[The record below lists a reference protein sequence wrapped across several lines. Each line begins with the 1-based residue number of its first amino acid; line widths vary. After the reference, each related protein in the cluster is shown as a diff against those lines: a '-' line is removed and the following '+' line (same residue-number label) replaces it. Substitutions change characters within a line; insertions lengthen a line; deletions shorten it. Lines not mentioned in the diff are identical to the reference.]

1 MNSWQQKR
9 ARLEEKQELDQ
20 HELERI
26 LDDEQQLL
34 FDTKQ
39 EFNLMMEAF
48 YHYSHDNSPDPAN
61 SNNFDHISAKI
72 TQEFQQKQRQMQQIM
87 EETATS
93 KRELKHYYNGQMEH
107 LLQQE
112 QLEQQDKNRNN

>member
-34 FDTKQ
+34 FDIKQ
-39 EFNLMMEAF
+39 EFSSIMEAF
-48 YHYSHDNSPDPAN
+48 YRYSHS
-61 SNNFDHISAKI
+61 
-72 TQEFQQKQRQMQQIM
+72 Q
-87 EETATS
+87 
-93 KRELKHYYNGQMEH
+93 
-107 LLQQE
+107 
-112 QLEQQDKNRNN
+112 